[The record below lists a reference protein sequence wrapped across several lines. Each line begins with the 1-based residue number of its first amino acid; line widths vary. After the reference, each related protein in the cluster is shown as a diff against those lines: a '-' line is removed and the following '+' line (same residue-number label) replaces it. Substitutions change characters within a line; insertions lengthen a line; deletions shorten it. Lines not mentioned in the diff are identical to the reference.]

1 VEGAMTAGDKIMKTQ
16 NFIGSSS
23 SEGLVVVNAIRTNL
37 LDVTDCQIWTEGVF
51 LPGRTFIEFWGHET

>member
-1 VEGAMTAGDKIMKTQ
+1 MTAGDKIMKTQ
-16 NFIGSSS
+16 NFIGSS